1 MKRSSFGGKAA
12 RLARSFAM
20 VLLAA
25 VALLSAAAGEAQA
38 SRWGK
43 SYFPDVELVTHEG
56 KTVRFY
62 DDLIKDK
69 VFVVSFLYTTC
80 RDFCPLAAARLSE
93 LQEKLGDAMGRD
105 VFFYSISIDPE
116 TDTPER
122 LKEYAKTF
130 AAGPGWLFLTDE
142 LILYKGAE
150 ANFAQ
155 RMKIVVQVSDF
166 LKRRNVPLVVVPV
179 PDKSRVEAQHL
190 CGLDRSA
197 SLGDRFTRMNAAL
210 SRVGVR
216 TVDILSPLA
225 ALDGERYYRT
235 DTHWNERGAKRS
247 AESVA
252 AAVQQATLAPAQ
264 QAEFRVKSEP
274 AHERVGDLI
283 RLAGLDQV
291 PLPLRPKGDT
301 EAATAIEQGA
311 KGDVG
316 ILDDVAAPETVLLG
330 TSYSRQANFAG
341 FLGMAL
347 GAPIENMALDGGG
360 LANAAM
366 AYFDKPG
373 FSDTPLRLVV
383 WEIPERFLEEPVA
396 ASDAAWAESLAG
408 RTHRK

>member
-1 MKRSSFGGKAA
+1 MSLRNDPLSMRDATLPQETSASLRLPPRLGFRA
-12 RLARSFAM
+12 RLLPGFAM
-20 VLLAA
+20 AAILMAGLGSSAYTLVYKHSDVPVADLTWDKFVDGDTTSGINRVLQKQNPFSDA
-25 VALLSAAAGEAQA
+25 
-38 SRWGK
+38 
-43 SYFPDVELVTHEG
+43 LVTADRVVNWLAVG
-56 KTVRFY
+56 DLGPRVRQG
-62 DDLIKDK
+62 
-69 VFVVSFLYTTC
+69 C
-80 RDFCPLAAARLSE
+80 
-93 LQEKLGDAMGRD
+93 
-105 VFFYSISIDPE
+105 
-116 TDTPER
+116 
-122 LKEYAKTF
+122 
-130 AAGPGWLFLTDE
+130 PGWLFLADE
-142 LILYKGAE
+142 LTLYKGAG

-155 RMKIVVQVSDF
+155 RMKIVAQVSDF

-252 AAVQQATLAPAQ
+252 AAVQQAALAPAQ

-373 FSDTPLRLVV
+373 FSDTPPRLVV